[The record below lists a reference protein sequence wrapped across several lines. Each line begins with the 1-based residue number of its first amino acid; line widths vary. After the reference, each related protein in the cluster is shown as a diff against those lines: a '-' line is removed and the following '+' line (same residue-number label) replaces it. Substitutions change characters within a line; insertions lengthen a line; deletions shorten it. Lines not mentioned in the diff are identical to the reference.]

1 MDFVEC
7 FPRIGGKSVVLTVV
21 NRLSKYVH
29 FLPLGYPYIVV
40 FVAKAFFD
48 NIVRLHSVLCFI
60 VRDRDPVF
68 THIL

>member
-1 MDFVEC
+1 VDFVEC
-7 FPRIGGKSVVLTVV
+7 FPRIGGKSTVV

-68 THIL
+68 THTF